1 LLEKKSLQ
9 GGPVK
14 GGLLRDLI
22 CETALGGNEQYS
34 ASPLSYPHLELDMT
48 WCAGMVLIDNMLC
61 L

>member
-1 LLEKKSLQ
+1 
-9 GGPVK
+9 
-14 GGLLRDLI
+14 LLRDLI